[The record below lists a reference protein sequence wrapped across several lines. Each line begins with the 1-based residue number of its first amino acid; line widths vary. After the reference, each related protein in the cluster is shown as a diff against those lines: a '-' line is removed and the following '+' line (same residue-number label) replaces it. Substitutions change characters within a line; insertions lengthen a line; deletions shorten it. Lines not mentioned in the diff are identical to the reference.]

1 VRRSTGRWLVLA
13 VVVLA
18 TGCSSPASPPG
29 GGAGPAPSAAPTA
42 ASTAAPEAA
51 ADVPTLV
58 ACLQA
63 QDLPRGATV
72 KVEDSA
78 QGATVNVDVR
88 RPDLDKGRNRITVVR
103 YADSAAAAKA
113 LPGTRSFVG
122 ANGGDATAVDRW
134 IVAKPFGGDD
144 DLQAVVRRCAG
155 G

>member
-1 VRRSTGRWLVLA
+1 VLA

-18 TGCSSPASPPG
+18 TGCSSPASPPT
-29 GGAGPAPSAAPTA
+29 GGAGTAPSAASTAPAAPTA
-42 ASTAAPEAA
+42 ASTAAPEVAPN
-51 ADVPTLV
+51 VPTLV
-58 ACLQA
+58 ACLQG

-78 QGATVNVDVR
+78 QGATVNVDVK
-88 RPDLDKGRNRITVVR
+88 RPDLDKGVNRITVFQ
-103 YADSAAAAKA
+103 YPDAAAAAKA

-134 IVAKPFGGDD
+134 IIAKPFGGDD

-155 G
+155 A